1 MAQPTNTFDTYDS
14 VGEREDLSDVIYSIS
29 PTDTPFISSAAKTK
43 ATAVLHEWQTDALA
57 AAATNNAV
65 IEGDEATL
73 DAVSATTRLSNSSQ
87 IMDKTV
93 VITGTQESVD
103 KAGRASE
110 LAYQIAKKAKELKRD
125 MEATIT
131 GNQAE
136 VAGNSTTARKFG
148 SLGAWIETNDDLGA
162 SGSSGGAGNTART
175 DGTQRAFTEASLKSV
190 IKSVWNEGGD
200 PSMIMVGPFNKQK
213 LSGFTGNSTRFDAGA
228 DATLYTSVDVYASD
242 FGQLQVVP
250 NRFSRDRDAYVL
262 DMNYFAIAFLRDFSM
277 HELAK
282 TGDSEKR
289 QLLVELKISPGRSL
303 PTSNFAAPSLVRGLN
318 LKLKR
323 SPL

>member
-14 VGEREDLSDVIYSIS
+14 IGEREDLSDVIYNIS
-29 PTDTPFISSAAKTK
+29 PTDTPFLSSAAKTQS
-43 ATAVLHEWQTDALA
+43 TAVLHEWQTDALA
-57 AAATNNAV
+57 SASTSNAV

-73 DAVSATTRLSNSSQ
+73 DAVTATTRLSNSCQ

-93 VITGTQESVD
+93 VITGTQEAVD

-125 MEATIT
+125 MEAQIT
-131 GNQAE
+131 TNNAE
-136 VAGNSTTARKFG
+136 VTGSATAAREMG
-148 SLGAWIETNDDLGA
+148 SLGAWVATNDVMGTSGT
-162 SGSSGGAGNTART
+162 SGSVGNTART
-175 DGTQRAFTEASLKSV
+175 DGTQRAFTEDLLKSV

-200 PSMIMVGPFNKQK
+200 PTMIMVGPFNKQK

-250 NRFSRDRDAYVL
+250 NRFSRDRDCYVL
-262 DMNYFAIAFLRDFSM
+262 DMNYWGIAFLRDFSM
-277 HELAK
+277 HELSK

-289 QLLVELKISPGRSL
+289 QLLVEATLESRNEAASGL
-303 PTSNFAAPSLVRGLN
+303 VADLTTS
-318 LKLKR
+318 
-323 SPL
+323 

>member
-43 ATAVLHEWQTDALA
+43 ATAVLHEWQTDSLA
-57 AAATNNAV
+57 SAATNNAV

-73 DAVSATTRLSNSSQ
+73 DAVSATSRLSNSSQ

-93 VITGTQESVD
+93 VITGTQEAVD

-125 MEATIT
+125 MEATVT

-136 VAGNSTTARKFG
+136 VTGNASTARKFG

-162 SGSSGGAGNTART
+162 SGSSGGSGNTART
-175 DGTQRAFTEASLKSV
+175 DGTQRAFTEASLKTV

-250 NRFSRDRDAYVL
+250 NRFSRDRDAYIL

-277 HELAK
+277 HELSK

-289 QLLVELKISPGRSL
+289 QLLVEATLESRNEKASGL
-303 PTSNFAAPSLVRGLN
+303 VADLTTS
-318 LKLKR
+318 
-323 SPL
+323 

>member
-29 PTDTPFISSAAKTK
+29 PTDTPFLSSAAKTQ
-43 ATAVLHEWQTDALA
+43 ATAVLHEWQTDSLA

-73 DAVSATTRLSNSSQ
+73 DASTATTRLSNSTQ

-110 LAYQIAKKAKELKRD
+110 LAYQIAKRAKELKRD

-131 GNQAE
+131 GNIAE
-136 VAGNSTTARKFG
+136 VGGNSTTARKMGTLG
-148 SLGAWIETNDDLGA
+148 SWVTTNDDLASDGA
-162 SGSSGGAGNTART
+162 SGAGAGNAAHT
-175 DGTQRAFTEASLKSV
+175 DGTQRAFTEAQLKSV
-190 IKSVWNEGGD
+190 IKSVWNAGGD
-200 PSMIMVGPFNKQK
+200 PSMVMVGPFNKQK

-262 DMNYFAIAFLRDFSM
+262 DMEYWGIAFLRDFSM

-289 QLLVELKISPGRSL
+289 QLLVEATLESRNEAASGL
-303 PTSNFAAPSLVRGLN
+303 VADLTTS
-318 LKLKR
+318 
-323 SPL
+323 

>member
-29 PTDTPFISSAAKTK
+29 PTDTPFISSAAKTR
-43 ATAVLHEWQTDALA
+43 ATAVLHEWQTDAIA
-57 AAATNNAV
+57 AASTSNAV

-73 DAVSATTRLSNSSQ
+73 DAVTATTRLSNSSQ

-93 VITGTQESVD
+93 VITGTQEAVD

-136 VAGNSTTARKFG
+136 VTGDASTARKLG
-148 SLGAWIETNDDLGA
+148 SLGAWVASNDVFGAGGA
-162 SGSSGGAGNTART
+162 SGSAGNTART
-175 DGTQRAFTEASLKSV
+175 DGTQRVSTEAQLKSV
-190 IKSVWNEGGD
+190 IKSVWNAGGD

-262 DMNYFAIAFLRDFSM
+262 DMNYWGIAFLRDFTM
-277 HELAK
+277 HELSK

-289 QLLVELKISPGRSL
+289 QLLVEATLESRNEGASGL
-303 PTSNFAAPSLVRGLN
+303 VADLTTS
-318 LKLKR
+318 
-323 SPL
+323 

>member
-14 VGEREDLSDVIYSIS
+14 VGEREDLSDVIYSIA
-29 PTDTPFISSAAKTK
+29 PTDTPFLSSAAKTK
-43 ATAVLHEWQTDALA
+43 ATAVLHEWQTDSLA
-57 AAATNNAV
+57 AAVTNNAV

-73 DAVSATTRLSNSSQ
+73 DASTATTRLSNSSQ

-110 LAYQIAKKAKELKRD
+110 IAYQIAKRAKELKRD

-131 GNQAE
+131 GNIAE
-136 VAGNSTTARKFG
+136 VTGGSSTARKMGTLG
-148 SLGAWIETNDDLGA
+148 SWVTTNDDLASDGA
-162 SGSSGGAGNTART
+162 SGAGAGNAAHT
-175 DGTQRAFTEASLKSV
+175 DGTQRAFTEAQLKSV
-190 IKSVWNEGGD
+190 IKSVWNAGGD
-200 PSMIMVGPFNKQK
+200 PSMIMCGPFNKQK

-262 DMNYFAIAFLRDFSM
+262 DMEYWAVAFLRDFSM

-289 QLLVELKISPGRSL
+289 QLLVEATLESRNEAASGLIADL
-303 PTSNFAAPSLVRGLN
+303 TTS
-318 LKLKR
+318 
-323 SPL
+323 

>member
-29 PTDTPFISSAAKTK
+29 PTDTPFLSSAAKTK

-57 AAATNNAV
+57 SAVTTNAV

-73 DAVSATTRLSNSSQ
+73 DASTATTRLSNSCQ

-125 MEATIT
+125 MEANLT
-131 GNQAE
+131 GSIAE
-136 VAGNSTTARKFG
+136 VTGSATAARKMG
-148 SLGAWIETNDDLGA
+148 TLGAWVITNDDKA
-162 SGSSGGAGNTART
+162 SDGTTGAGIGNTKRT
-175 DGTQRAFTEASLKSV
+175 DGTARAFTEASLKTV
-190 IKSVWNEGGD
+190 IKSVWNAGGD

-262 DMNYFAIAFLRDFSM
+262 DMDYWGVAFLRDFSM

-289 QLLVELKISPGRSL
+289 QLLVEATLESRNEGASG
-303 PTSNFAAPSLVRGLN
+303 LVADLTVA
-318 LKLKR
+318 
-323 SPL
+323 

>member
-14 VGEREDLSDVIYSIS
+14 VGEREDLSDVIYNIS
-29 PTDTPFISSAAKTK
+29 PTDTPFLSSAAKTSS
-43 ATAVLHEWQTDALA
+43 TAVLHEWQTDALA
-57 AAATNNAV
+57 SASTSNAV

-73 DAVSATTRLSNSSQ
+73 DAVTATTRLSNSCQ

-93 VITGTQESVD
+93 VITGTQEAVD

-125 MEATIT
+125 MEAQIT
-131 GNQAE
+131 TNNAE
-136 VAGNSTTARKFG
+136 VTGSATAAREMG
-148 SLGAWIETNDDLGA
+148 SLGAWVATNDVMGTSGT
-162 SGSSGGAGNTART
+162 SGSVGNTART
-175 DGTQRAFTEASLKSV
+175 DGTQRAFTEDLLKSV

-200 PSMIMVGPFNKQK
+200 PTMVMVGPFNKQK

-242 FGQLQVVP
+242 FGKLQVVP

-262 DMNYFAIAFLRDFSM
+262 DMNYWGIAFLRDFSM
-277 HELAK
+277 HELSK
-282 TGDSEKR
+282 TGDSVKR
-289 QLLVELKISPGRSL
+289 QLLVEATLESRNEAASGL
-303 PTSNFAAPSLVRGLN
+303 VADLTTS
-318 LKLKR
+318 
-323 SPL
+323 

>member
-14 VGEREDLSDVIYSIS
+14 IGEREDLSDVIYNIS
-29 PTDTPFISSAAKTK
+29 PTDTPFLSSAAKTTS
-43 ATAVLHEWQTDALA
+43 TAVLHEWQTDALA
-57 AAATNNAV
+57 SASTSNAV

-73 DAVSATTRLSNSSQ
+73 DAVTATTRLSNSCQ

-93 VITGTQESVD
+93 VITGTQEAVD

-125 MEATIT
+125 MEAQIT
-131 GNQAE
+131 TNNAE
-136 VAGNSTTARKFG
+136 VTGSATAAREMG
-148 SLGAWIETNDDLGA
+148 SLGAWVATNDVMGTSGT
-162 SGSSGGAGNTART
+162 SGSVGNTART
-175 DGTQRAFTEASLKSV
+175 DGTQRAFTEDLLKSV

-200 PSMIMVGPFNKQK
+200 PTMIMVGPFNKQK

-250 NRFSRDRDAYVL
+250 NRFSRDRDCYVL
-262 DMNYFAIAFLRDFSM
+262 DMNYWGVAFLRDFSM
-277 HELAK
+277 HELSK

-289 QLLVELKISPGRSL
+289 QLLVEATLESRNEAASGL
-303 PTSNFAAPSLVRGLN
+303 VADLTTS
-318 LKLKR
+318 
-323 SPL
+323 

>member
-73 DAVSATTRLSNSSQ
+73 DAVTATTRLSNSSQ

-125 MEATIT
+125 MEATVT

-136 VAGNSTTARKFG
+136 VAGNSSTARKFG
-148 SLGAWIETNDDLGA
+148 SLGAWIETNDA
-162 SGSSGGAGNTART
+162 VS
-175 DGTQRAFTEASLKSV
+175 
-190 IKSVWNEGGD
+190 
-200 PSMIMVGPFNKQK
+200 
-213 LSGFTGNSTRFDAGA
+213 
-228 DATLYTSVDVYASD
+228 YTH
-242 FGQLQVVP
+242 L
-250 NRFSRDRDAYVL
+250 
-262 DMNYFAIAFLRDFSM
+262 
-277 HELAK
+277 
-282 TGDSEKR
+282 T
-289 QLLVELKISPGRSL
+289 L
-303 PTSNFAAPSLVRGLN
+303 PTKA
-318 LKLKR
+318 
-323 SPL
+323 

>member
-29 PTDTPFISSAAKTK
+29 PTDTPFLSSAAKTK

-57 AAATNNAV
+57 AAVTNNAV

-73 DAVSATTRLSNSSQ
+73 DASVATTRLSNSSQ

-110 LAYQIAKKAKELKRD
+110 IAYQIAKKAKELKRD
-125 MEATIT
+125 MESTLTSNNLEVT
-131 GNQAE
+131 G
-136 VAGNSTTARKFG
+136 GSGTARQ
-148 SLGAWIETNDDLGA
+148 LGALGSWVVTNDDLASDGA
-162 SGSSGGAGNTART
+162 SGAGAGNAAHTN
-175 DGTQRAFTEASLKSV
+175 GTQRAFTESQLKSV
-190 IKSVWNEGGD
+190 IKSVWNAGGD

-262 DMNYFAIAFLRDFSM
+262 DMDYWGVAFLRDFSM

-289 QLLVELKISPGRSL
+289 QLLVEATLESRNEGASGSVMDL
-303 PTSNFAAPSLVRGLN
+303 TTS
-318 LKLKR
+318 
-323 SPL
+323 

>member
-57 AAATNNAV
+57 AAVTNNAV

-73 DAVSATTRLSNSSQ
+73 DAVSPTSRLSNSSQ

-93 VITGTQESVD
+93 VITGTQEAVD

-125 MEATIT
+125 MEATVT
-131 GNQAE
+131 GNIAE
-136 VAGNSTTARKFG
+136 VTGGSSTARKMGTLG
-148 SLGAWIETNDDLGA
+148 SWIETNDVFGAGGA
-162 SGSSGGAGNTART
+162 SGTAGNTART
-175 DGTQRAFTEASLKSV
+175 DGTQRAFTEAQLKSV
-190 IKSVWNEGGD
+190 IKSVWNEGGE

-228 DATLYTSVDVYASD
+228 DATLDTSVDVYASD

-277 HELAK
+277 HELSK

-289 QLLVELKISPGRSL
+289 QLLVEATLESRNEKASGL
-303 PTSNFAAPSLVRGLN
+303 VADLTTS
-318 LKLKR
+318 
-323 SPL
+323 

>member
-14 VGEREDLSDVIYSIS
+14 IGEREDLSDVIYNIS
-29 PTDTPFISSAAKTK
+29 PTDTPFLSSAAKTK
-43 ATAVLHEWQTDALA
+43 STAVLHEWQTDSLA
-57 AAATNNAV
+57 SAVTNNAV

-73 DAVSATTRLSNSSQ
+73 DASTATTRLSNSTQ

-110 LAYQIAKKAKELKRD
+110 LAYQIAKRAKELKRD

-131 GNQAE
+131 GNIAE
-136 VAGNSTTARKFG
+136 VGGNSSTARKMGTLG
-148 SLGAWIETNDDLGA
+148 SWVTTNDDLASDGA
-162 SGSSGGAGNTART
+162 SGAGAGNAAHT
-175 DGTQRAFTEASLKSV
+175 DGTQRAFTEAQLKSV
-190 IKSVWNEGGD
+190 IKSVWNAGGD
-200 PSMIMVGPFNKQK
+200 PSMVMVGPFNKQK

-262 DMNYFAIAFLRDFSM
+262 DMEYWGIAFLRDFSM

-289 QLLVELKISPGRSL
+289 QLLVEATLESRNEAASGL
-303 PTSNFAAPSLVRGLN
+303 VADLTTS
-318 LKLKR
+318 
-323 SPL
+323 

>member
-73 DAVSATTRLSNSSQ
+73 DAVTATTRLSNSSQ

-93 VITGTQESVD
+93 VITGTQEAVD

-110 LAYQIAKKAKELKRD
+110 IAYQIAKKAKELKRD

-136 VAGNSTTARKFG
+136 VTGDASTARKLG
-148 SLGAWIETNDDLGA
+148 SLGAWVATNDDLSSA
-162 SGSSGGAGNTART
+162 GSPASGGAGNTART
-175 DGTQRAFTEASLKSV
+175 DGTQRVFTEASLKSV
-190 IKSVWNEGGD
+190 IKSVWNAGGD

-262 DMNYFAIAFLRDFSM
+262 DMNYWAIAFLRDFTM
-277 HELAK
+277 HELSK

-289 QLLVELKISPGRSL
+289 QLLVEATLESRNEAASGMVADL
-303 PTSNFAAPSLVRGLN
+303 TTS
-318 LKLKR
+318 
-323 SPL
+323 

>member
-14 VGEREDLSDVIYSIS
+14 VGEREDLSDVIYNIS
-29 PTDTPFISSAAKTK
+29 PTDTPFLSSAAKTA
-43 ATAVLHEWQTDALA
+43 ATAVLHEWQTDSLA
-57 AAATNNAV
+57 AAVTNNAV

-73 DAVSATTRLSNSSQ
+73 DASTATTRLSNSTQ

-93 VITGTQESVD
+93 VITGTQEAVD

-131 GNQAE
+131 GNIAE
-136 VAGNSTTARKFG
+136 VTGGSSTARKMGTLG
-148 SLGAWIETNDDLGA
+148 SWVVTNDDMAADGA
-162 SGSSGGAGNTART
+162 SGAGAGNAAHT
-175 DGTQRAFTEASLKSV
+175 DGTQRVFTEAQLKSV
-190 IKSVWNEGGD
+190 IKSVWNAGGD
-200 PSMIMVGPFNKQK
+200 PTMVMVGPFNKQK

-250 NRFSRDRDAYVL
+250 NRFSRDRDAWVL
-262 DMNYFAIAFLRDFSM
+262 DMNYWGIAFLRDFSM
-277 HELAK
+277 HELSK

-289 QLLVELKISPGRSL
+289 QLLVEATLESRNEAASGL
-303 PTSNFAAPSLVRGLN
+303 VADLTTS
-318 LKLKR
+318 
-323 SPL
+323 

>member
-29 PTDTPFISSAAKTK
+29 PTDTPFLSSAAKTQ

-57 AAATNNAV
+57 AAVTNNAV

-73 DAVSATTRLSNSSQ
+73 DASVATTRLSNSSQ

-110 LAYQIAKKAKELKRD
+110 IAYQIAKKAKELKRD
-125 MEATIT
+125 MESTLT
-131 GNQAE
+131 SNNAE
-136 VAGNSTTARKFG
+136 VTGGSGTARQ
-148 SLGAWIETNDDLGA
+148 LGALGSWVVTNDDLASDGA
-162 SGSSGGAGNTART
+162 SGAGAGNAAHTN
-175 DGTQRAFTEASLKSV
+175 GTQRAFTESQLKSV
-190 IKSVWNEGGD
+190 IKSVWNAGGD

-262 DMNYFAIAFLRDFSM
+262 DMDYWGVAFLRDFSM

-289 QLLVELKISPGRSL
+289 QLLVEATLESRNEGASGL
-303 PTSNFAAPSLVRGLN
+303 VADLTTS
-318 LKLKR
+318 
-323 SPL
+323 

>member
-1 MAQPTNTFDTYDS
+1 MAQPTNTYDS
-14 VGEREDLSDVIYSIS
+14 VGEREDLSDVIYSIA
-29 PTDTPFISSAAKTK
+29 PTDTPFLSSAAKTK
-43 ATAVLHEWQTDALA
+43 ATAVLHEWQTDSLA
-57 AAATNNAV
+57 AAVTNNAV

-73 DAVSATTRLSNSSQ
+73 DASTATTRLSNSSQ

-110 LAYQIAKKAKELKRD
+110 LAYQIAKRAKELKRD

-131 GNQAE
+131 GNIAE
-136 VAGNSTTARKFG
+136 VTGNSSTARKMGTLG
-148 SLGAWIETNDDLGA
+148 SWVVTNDNLASDGA
-162 SGSSGGAGNTART
+162 SGAGAGNAAHT
-175 DGTQRAFTEASLKSV
+175 DGTQRAFTEAQLKSV
-190 IKSVWNEGGD
+190 IKSVWNAGGD
-200 PSMIMVGPFNKQK
+200 PSMIMCGPFNKQK

-262 DMNYFAIAFLRDFSM
+262 DMEYWAVAFLRDFSM

-289 QLLVELKISPGRSL
+289 QLLVEATLESRNEAASGLIADL
-303 PTSNFAAPSLVRGLN
+303 TTS
-318 LKLKR
+318 
-323 SPL
+323 

>member
-29 PTDTPFISSAAKTK
+29 PTDTPFISSAAKTR

-57 AAATNNAV
+57 AASTSNAV

-73 DAVSATTRLSNSSQ
+73 DAVTATTRLSNSSQ

-93 VITGTQESVD
+93 VITGTQEAVD

-110 LAYQIAKKAKELKRD
+110 IAYQIAKKAKELKRD

-136 VAGNSTTARKFG
+136 VTGDASTARKLG
-148 SLGAWIETNDDLGA
+148 SLGAWVASNDVFGAGGA
-162 SGSSGGAGNTART
+162 SGSVGNTART
-175 DGTQRAFTEASLKSV
+175 DGTQRVFTEAALKTV
-190 IKSVWNEGGD
+190 IKNVWNAGGD

-262 DMNYFAIAFLRDFSM
+262 DMNYWGIAFLRDFTM
-277 HELAK
+277 HELSK

-289 QLLVELKISPGRSL
+289 QLLVEATLESRNEGASGL
-303 PTSNFAAPSLVRGLN
+303 VADLTTS
-318 LKLKR
+318 
-323 SPL
+323 

>member
-14 VGEREDLSDVIYSIS
+14 IGEREDLSDVIYNIS
-29 PTDTPFISSAAKTK
+29 PTDTPFLSSAGKTK
-43 ATAVLHEWQTDALA
+43 STAVLHEWQTDSLA
-57 AAATNNAV
+57 AAVTNNAV

-73 DAVSATTRLSNSSQ
+73 DAVTATTRLSNSCQ

-93 VITGTQESVD
+93 VITGTQEAVD

-110 LAYQIAKKAKELKRD
+110 IAYQIAKKAKELKRD
-125 MEATIT
+125 IESTLTSNNLEVT
-131 GNQAE
+131 GSAS
-136 VAGNSTTARKFG
+136 AARQ
-148 SLGAWIETNDDLGA
+148 LGALGSWVVTNDDLASDGA
-162 SGSSGGAGNTART
+162 SGAGAGNAAHTN
-175 DGTQRAFTEASLKSV
+175 GTQRAFTESQLKSV
-190 IKSVWNEGGD
+190 IKSVWNAGGN
-200 PSMIMVGPFNKQK
+200 PTMVMVGPFNKQK

-262 DMNYFAIAFLRDFSM
+262 DMDYWGVAFLRDFSM
-277 HELAK
+277 HELSK

-289 QLLVELKISPGRSL
+289 QLLVEATLESRNEAASGSVMDL
-303 PTSNFAAPSLVRGLN
+303 TTS
-318 LKLKR
+318 
-323 SPL
+323 

>member
-14 VGEREDLSDVIYSIS
+14 VGEREDLSDVIYNIS
-29 PTDTPFISSAAKTK
+29 PTDTPFLSSAAKVK
-43 ATAVLHEWQTDALA
+43 ATAVLHEWQTDSLA
-57 AAATNNAV
+57 AASTSNAV

-73 DAVSATTRLSNSSQ
+73 DSTSATTRLSNSCQ

-93 VITGTQESVD
+93 VITGTQEVVD

-110 LAYQIAKKAKELKRD
+110 LAYQIAKAAKELKRD
-125 MEATIT
+125 MEATLT

-136 VAGNSTTARKFG
+136 VAGNASTARKFG
-148 SLGAWIETNDDLGA
+148 SLGSWVATNDVMSA
-162 SGSSGGAGNTART
+162 AGSPASGGAGNTART
-175 DGTQRAFTEASLKSV
+175 DGTQRVFTEAQLKSV
-190 IKSVWNEGGD
+190 IKSVWNSGGN
-200 PSMIMVGPFNKQK
+200 PQIVMVGPFNKQK

-262 DMNYFAIAFLRDFSM
+262 DMDFWGIAFLRDFSM

-282 TGDSEKR
+282 TGDTEKR
-289 QLLVELKISPGRSL
+289 QLLVEATLESRNEAASGL
-303 PTSNFAAPSLVRGLN
+303 VADLTTS
-318 LKLKR
+318 
-323 SPL
+323 